1 MTDKCLQWLEK
12 KKPESPALVFDL
24 SAVRK
29 NFYNLKKLKS
39 FKIQSKYKFLDQVF
53 LKVLERNP
61 KIMPKI
67 FCDMFKVKANTVIKF
82 LSNKSNFFEDISI
95 ILKMPKSTFIKA
107 LFY

>member
-1 MTDKCLQWLEK
+1 MEK
-12 KKPESPALVFDL
+12 
-24 SAVRK
+24 
-29 NFYNLKKLKS
+29 
-39 FKIQSKYKFLDQVF
+39 SKG

-61 KIMPKI
+61 KIMPRI

-82 LSNKSNFFEDISI
+82 LSNKSNFIEDISI

>member
-1 MTDKCLQWLEK
+1 MTRLSTGYTFLNIQEHSKYIREN
-12 KKPESPALVFDL
+12 FD
-24 SAVRK
+24 
-29 NFYNLKKLKS
+29 NLKKLKN
-39 FKIQSKYKFLDQVF
+39 FEIQSKYKFLDQVF

-82 LSNKSNFFEDISI
+82 LSNKSNFIEDISI